1 MLSYEARSAGAP
13 ADAWALMARPARW
26 KEWAPHIRGA
36 WRLGDPEV
44 QVGRRGLVRVLGAPL
59 VPARITAKRAGR
71 MWAWKVGPVE
81 LTHRVEPLGAEAGSL
96 VAVDI
101 DAPGPLE
108 SALAATYGP
117 LVQILVN
124 RLARRA
130 GTRFAPPPP
139 RTTKAAKAAARKP

>member
-1 MLSYEARSAGAP
+1 MLSYEAHTAGAP
-13 ADAWALMARPARW
+13 AAAWALMARPARW

-44 QVGRRGLVRVLGAPL
+44 QVGRRGMVRVLGAPL
-59 VPARITAKRAGR
+59 VPARITRKRGGR

-81 LTHRVEPLGAEAGSL
+81 LTHRVEPEGAGAV

-101 DAPGPLE
+101 DAPGALE
-108 SALAATYGP
+108 PALGATYGP
-117 LVQILVN
+117 LVQLLMN

-130 GTRFAPPPP
+130 ER
-139 RTTKAAKAAARKP
+139 

>member
-1 MLSYEARSAGAP
+1 MLSYEARSEGTT
-13 ADAWALMARPARW
+13 DVAWSLMARPARW

-44 QVGRRGLVRVLGAPL
+44 QVGRRGLVRILGAPV

-81 LTHRVEPLGAEAGSL
+81 LIHRVEPRVDGSL

-101 DAPGPLE
+101 EAPGPLQP
-108 SALAATYGP
+108 ALRATYGP
-117 LVQILVN
+117 LVQVLVN
-124 RLARRA
+124 RLARVAER
-130 GTRFAPPPP
+130 
-139 RTTKAAKAAARKP
+139 